1 MRRGMA
7 LGAEEA
13 ASFLVTFRE
22 AFEAFLLAGIVAGVL
37 VKAGRRA
44 LLSYVA
50 IGFIVAVIGGLGLGA
65 LIYVAYKGFPEEE
78 LFEAGAS
85 IMASA
90 VLLSVVYWM
99 QSHARQLVA
108 DARAEAAKATTPL
121 AVAGLTAFL
130 VGRESLE
137 TVLILAP
144 MIAGDPTGS
153 LVGAALGTV
162 LAGGL
167 AGAILLAGLKL
178 NLKMF
183 FRATSALL
191 ILVAGGLAGYGVH
204 EALEWMEEEGRD
216 PGLLAA
222 KVYDLGIGP
231 ESPLSTEHP
240 IGAVLGVL
248 IGWTPEMEVARLVA
262 QSLVLAAGAYIL
274 LSRR

>member
-1 MRRGMA
+1 MA
-7 LGAEEA
+7 LWELGAEEA

-22 AFEAFLLAGIVAGVL
+22 AFEAFLLAGIVAGVI

-44 LLSYVA
+44 LLPYVA
-50 IGFIVAVIGGLGLGA
+50 IGFIVATIGGLGLGA
-65 LIYVAYKGFPEEE
+65 LIYVAYRGFPEEE

-99 QSHARQLVA
+99 QRHAKQLVA
-108 DARAEAAKATTPL
+108 SAKEEAARAATPL

-144 MIAGDPTGS
+144 MIAGDPLGS
-153 LVGAALGTV
+153 LLGASAGTI

-167 AGAILLAGLKL
+167 AGAILMAGLRL

-183 FRATSALL
+183 FRTTSALL
-191 ILVAGGLAGYGVH
+191 ILIASGLAGYGVH
-204 EALEWMEEEGRD
+204 EALEWLEEEGRD

-222 KVYDLGIGP
+222 KVYDLEVGP
-231 ESPLSTEHP
+231 DSPLSTDHP
-240 IGAVLGVL
+240 VGAVLGVL
-248 IGWTPEMEVARLVA
+248 IGWTPEMELARLIA
-262 QSLVLAAGAYIL
+262 QSLVLAIGAYIL